1 MKRIIWILPIVVA
14 FFSYPFCEEVVL
26 GEDPETVDDTYIHK
40 GEKYQN
46 FGLEESLLCVW
57 HRYNEAYWKISL
69 VKFIELDD
77 YIGDD
82 VEVESATL
90 RLRSYYE
97 GGEGDYFYI
106 DPLLWPF
113 DEFETTWDNYC
124 GEQDEPDYYEGYTIK
139 AWKFGGWEDYE
150 YHIDVTDIVGAWV
163 RETIEHN
170 GFCVRTYG
178 GSISNG
184 VHFRSADYSGPAEHR
199 PALIINFMHTQL
211 CETSLG
217 TIKCLYR

>member
-26 GEDPETVDDTYIHK
+26 GEDPETVDDTYIYR
-40 GEKYQN
+40 GEGNQN
-46 FGLEESLLCVW
+46 FGSEEDLICVW
-57 HRYNEAYWKISL
+57 RRYNSEVRKISL
-69 VKFIELDD
+69 VKIIELDD

-82 VEVESATL
+82 VEVEEAIIKLYSFH
-90 RLRSYYE
+90 E

-139 AWKFGGWEDYE
+139 IHKLFEYEYE
-150 YHIDVTDIVGAWV
+150 YHIDVTDIVDAWV
-163 RETIEHN
+163 REIIEHN

-178 GSISNG
+178 GSLCNTIY
-184 VHFRSADYSGPAEHR
+184 FWSADYGGSTNYR
-199 PALIINFMHTQL
+199 PALIINFVHTQL
-211 CETSLG
+211 CEKSLG